1 MKILIAADMEGIT
14 GVINWDQ
21 VNPAHAEYPR
31 FRKIMTEEVNAAI
44 SGVYE
49 GGVDEVVV
57 ADGHAGGSNIMIEL
71 LDPRARLNSG
81 NDAPY
86 SMVQGIDTSID
97 GVIFIGYHARAGTTN
112 AILDHTW
119 SSRRV
124 HNLWFNDILMGE
136 YGVNAALC
144 GHFGAPVIMLS
155 GDQSV
160 CAQAVELL
168 GPIETVVVKQATSHF
183 SAESQSTER
192 NQHLIHRAAQRAIE
206 RLREGELK
214 VFRLDEPIRVT
225 IEFAHSEMAD
235 KAMDMP
241 GLQRLDGRRIT
252 FVAPEMPVAYRAFKA
267 AIALAV
273 I

>member
-1 MKILIAADMEGIT
+1 MNILIAADMEGIT

-21 VNPAHAEYPR
+21 VDSTHAEYIR
-31 FRKIMTEEVNAAI
+31 FRKIMTSEVNAAI
-44 SGVYE
+44 RGVYDA
-49 GGVDEVVV
+49 GVDKVIV
-57 ADGHAGGSNIMIEL
+57 ADGHASGSNILIED
-71 LDPRARLNSG
+71 LDDRAHLNSG
-81 NDAPY
+81 NDAPF
-86 SMVQGIDTSID
+86 SMVQGIGADIN
-97 GVIFIGYHARAGTTN
+97 GVIFIGYHARAGTQN

-124 HNLWFNDILMGE
+124 HNLWLNDILVGE
-136 YGVNAALC
+136 TGMNAALC

-168 GPIETVVVKQATSHF
+168 GPIETVVVKQATSRF

-192 NQHLIHRAAQRAIE
+192 SQEMIHAAANRAVK
-206 RLREGELK
+206 RLRAGEIQA
-214 VFRLDEPIRVT
+214 FRVGEPIQVT

-241 GLQRLDGRRIT
+241 GAKRLDGRRIT
-252 FVAPEMPVAYRAFKA
+252 FTASDMPIAYRGFKA
-267 AIALAV
+267 AVTLAA